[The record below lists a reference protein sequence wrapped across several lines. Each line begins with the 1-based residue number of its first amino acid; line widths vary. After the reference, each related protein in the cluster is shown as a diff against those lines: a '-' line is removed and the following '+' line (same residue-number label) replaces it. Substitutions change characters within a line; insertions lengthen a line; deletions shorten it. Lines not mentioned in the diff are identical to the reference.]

1 MLCGITM
8 LEIFII
14 VTMNV
19 ILLNHSK
26 AFELDAEFIKYV
38 SFFYLF
44 ELVNNICVY
53 HDCRVGY
60 I

>member
-26 AFELDAEFIKYV
+26 ALELDAEFTKYV
-38 SFFYLF
+38 SVLF
-44 ELVNNICVY
+44 I
-53 HDCRVGY
+53 RTSK
-60 I
+60 